1 MSSNNFLGEKI
12 GMSGVGSTYGVGW
25 GQHMGWAG
33 VSGGNGI
40 LSISNRVVGCVCNI
54 RMPSVDTVCHS
65 ENGQFFSIL
74 KGDATWFMTS

>member
-1 MSSNNFLGEKI
+1 MG
-12 GMSGVGSTYGVGW
+12 SGGVNIW
-25 GQHMGWAG
+25 GGQG

-40 LSISNRVVGCVCNI
+40 LSIFNRVAGCVCNI
-54 RMPSVDTVCHS
+54 RMPSVNTVCHS